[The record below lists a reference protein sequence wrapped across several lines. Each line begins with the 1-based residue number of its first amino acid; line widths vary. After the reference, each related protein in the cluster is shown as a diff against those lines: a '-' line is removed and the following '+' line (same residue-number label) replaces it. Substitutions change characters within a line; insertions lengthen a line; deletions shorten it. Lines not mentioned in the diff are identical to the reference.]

1 MRPILYTIVGI
12 LLDYLLILLIASA
25 TTSIMYILNPAVNVT
40 SNILFY
46 AILVII
52 VDAFRARVM
61 EEYHAAKSYL
71 GES

>member
-12 LLDYLLILLIASA
+12 LLDYLLILMIASA
-25 TTSIMYILNPAVNVT
+25 ITGIMYIFNPAINVT
-40 SNILFY
+40 ANIIIS

-52 VDAFRARVM
+52 VDAFRARIV

>member
-1 MRPILYTIVGI
+1 MRPILFTVAGI
-12 LLDYLLILLIASA
+12 LVDYLLILLIASA
-25 TTSIMYILNPAVNVT
+25 ITGIMHIFNPAINVT
-40 SNILFY
+40 ANIIIS

-52 VDAFRARVM
+52 VDAFRARIM